1 MIRSPSAI
9 VRGALSRM
17 LIARLR
23 SCSYSSMPLTGR
35 GRLINA
41 ATVNELIQ
49 SNQSEVKFIDVRTQ
63 ERYTEGHIPEAA
75 NIHTFFTFLAT
86 SDKQGVQELKGT
98 FETLLQDAGINGSD
112 NEHVVTYEDSLRTL
126 YGASCRALY
135 VLKLLGH
142 PRVSVLNGGYEGWVE
157 QGLPTTTKAPQVFK
171 GSFQAG
177 WEPEI
182 WSGKDEI
189 ANVLEDQS
197 AVLLDVR
204 DPEEW
209 TGMSSSPYGVDF
221 APRKGR
227 LPGAVHIL
235 WKDLMEKRGDGLIHF
250 KNRDEIRK
258 MCAAKGVTPDKKII
272 VYCFKGAR
280 ASNTFIALKDAGFDN
295 VTNYF
300 ASWNEW
306 SRDDSLSIDSEQY

>member
-1 MIRSPSAI
+1 MLFVIRSSSAV
-9 VRGALSRM
+9 VRGTLSR
-17 LIARLR
+17 LLLAR
-23 SCSYSSMPLTGR
+23 YSSTPLTSR
-35 GRLINA
+35 GSLINA
-41 ATVNELIQ
+41 ATVNELIK
-49 SNQSEVKFIDVRTQ
+49 SNQQEVKFIDVRAP
-63 ERYTEGHIPEAA
+63 ERYAEGHIPEAA

-86 SDKQGVQELKGT
+86 SDKQGVQELRGT

-112 NEHVVTYEDSLRTL
+112 NEHVVTYEDSLHTL

-135 VLKLLGH
+135 ILKLLGH
-142 PRVSVLNGGYEGWVE
+142 QGVSVLNGSYEGWVK
-157 QGLPTTTKAPQVFK
+157 QGLPTTTKAPQVSK

-182 WSGKDEI
+182 WSGKEET
-189 ANVLEDQS
+189 AKVLDDHS

-235 WKDLMEKRGDGLIHF
+235 WKDLMEKRDDGLIHF
-250 KNRDEIRK
+250 KNRDEILK
-258 MCAAKGVTPDKKII
+258 MCAAKGITPDKKII

-280 ASNTFIALKDAGFDN
+280 ASNTFIALKEAGFDN

-306 SRDDSLSIDSEQY
+306 SRDDGLSIDSEQY